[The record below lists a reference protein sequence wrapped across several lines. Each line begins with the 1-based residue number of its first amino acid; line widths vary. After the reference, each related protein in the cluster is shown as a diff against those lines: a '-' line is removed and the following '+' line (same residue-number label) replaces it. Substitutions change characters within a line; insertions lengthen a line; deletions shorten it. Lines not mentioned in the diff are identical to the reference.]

1 MPSAPFVLVGTKADL
16 RNAPDVLS
24 RLRAEGK
31 APLTP
36 ADGARL
42 AEELGAVK
50 YLECSALT
58 QAGLKAVFDAAI
70 TIALEAKLKPTAKD
84 KKCVV
89 A

>member
-16 RNAPDVLS
+16 RAAPDVLA

-31 APLTP
+31 APLTA

-58 QAGLKAVFDAAI
+58 QAGLKGVFDAAI
-70 TIALEAKLKPTAKD
+70 VTALESKLKPAAKD
-84 KKCVV
+84 KKC
-89 A
+89 AIA